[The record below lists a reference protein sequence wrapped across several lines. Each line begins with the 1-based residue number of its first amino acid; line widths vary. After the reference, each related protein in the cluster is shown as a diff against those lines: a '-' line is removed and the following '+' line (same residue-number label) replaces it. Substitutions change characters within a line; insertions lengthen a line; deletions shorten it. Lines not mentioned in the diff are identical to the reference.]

1 MLWRWSVLSTIATVV
16 MMVWAQRL
24 GIVSW
29 KIWVGIAVKIVEVI
43 DPIVPIIITV
53 ITATVPILVPILAGD
68 HKKIEPKMDG
78 RRL

>member
-1 MLWRWSVLSTIATVV
+1 ME
-16 MMVWAQRL
+16 
-24 GIVSW
+24 
-29 KIWVGIAVKIVEVI
+29 AVKIVGVI

-53 ITATVPILVPILAGD
+53 ITITVPILVPTLGGD

>member
-1 MLWRWSVLSTIATVV
+1 ME
-16 MMVWAQRL
+16 
-24 GIVSW
+24 
-29 KIWVGIAVKIVEVI
+29 AVKIMGVI

-53 ITATVPILVPILAGD
+53 IIITVLILGGD